1 LNCELTDPAYRR
13 LKEHLTASTG
23 LIFHGDREQFLTE
36 LICRRISD
44 LRLRD
49 CSAYADLLADSAG
62 AEAEMDVLI
71 ERLTIG
77 ETYFFRDPEQ
87 FAAIRD
93 IIIPDILGRRQS
105 SRILRIWSAGCA
117 NGAEPY
123 SIAIM
128 LMREMAGR
136 MAGWQIAID
145 ATDLNRNSLARAA
158 EGKFR
163 AWSLRSLSDEVKRE
177 CFSNEGRI
185 WTIHP
190 RYKQWISF
198 HRMNLAD
205 GESTAPMVADTQFDL
220 ILCRNVMIYFA
231 REAVTRLIGRFHRSL
246 GDGGWLVVGAPE
258 YSVEN
263 YQAFRTVNAAG
274 ARLYQKTAPVG
285 IEAAAV
291 VPPVPDT
298 SDLTGVESEKL
309 LSEYRLN
316 PAIHFDQ
323 AVIFEN
329 LGLAGESERS
339 LRRAIYLD
347 RNFAAA
353 HYRLGLLLEK
363 GGQES
368 AAARSFGNVLRV
380 LSGVLD
386 EAVVPSGDGL
396 TVIGLKELASMH
408 LGNKSGS

>member
-1 LNCELTDPAYRR
+1 LTRELTDPAYGR
-13 LKEHLTASTG
+13 LKDHLTASTG
-23 LIFHGDREQFLTE
+23 LSFHGDREKALAE
-36 LICRRISD
+36 LIAQRISD

-49 CSAYADLLADSAG
+49 CAAYAELLADSAG

-93 IIIPDILGRRQS
+93 IIIPDILKRKQS
-105 SRILRIWSAGCA
+105 SRSLRIWSAGCA

-123 SIAIM
+123 SLAIL

-136 MAGWQIAID
+136 LAGWQVGID
-145 ATDLNRNSLARAA
+145 ATDLNRNCLARAA
-158 EGKFR
+158 EGRFR
-163 AWSLRSLSDEVKRE
+163 AWALRSTSDEVKRE
-177 CFSNEGRI
+177 CFWHDGKI
-185 WTIHP
+185 WTILP
-190 RYKQWISF
+190 QYKEWISF
-198 HRMNLAD
+198 RRMNLAG
-205 GESTAPMVADTQFDL
+205 GEFTAPAQFDL

-231 REAVTRLIGRFHRSL
+231 PETATQLIGRFHQSL
-246 GDGGWLVVGAPE
+246 GDGGWLVVGASE
-258 YSVEN
+258 YSMEN
-263 YQAFRTVNAAG
+263 YQAFRTVSADG
-274 ARLYQKTAPVG
+274 ARLYQKMAPVQA
-285 IEAAAV
+285 ETATV
-291 VPPVPDT
+291 VPPPPLQAFDPIF
-298 SDLTGVESEKL
+298 DKTGVDSEKL
-309 LSEYRLN
+309 LTEYRLN

-363 GGQES
+363 DGQES
-368 AAARSFGNVLRV
+368 SAARSFGNVLRA
-380 LSGVLD
+380 LAA
-386 EAVVPSGDGL
+386 AVEDAIVPFGDGL
-396 TVIGLKELASMH
+396 TVTGLKELASMH
-408 LGNKSGS
+408 LENKR